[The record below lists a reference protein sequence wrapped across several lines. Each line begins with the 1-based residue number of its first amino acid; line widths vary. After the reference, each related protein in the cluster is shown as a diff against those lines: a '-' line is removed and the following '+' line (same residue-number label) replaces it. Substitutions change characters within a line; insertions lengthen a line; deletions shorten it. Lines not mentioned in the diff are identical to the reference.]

1 MSYWFPTEFFDA
13 AQIVD
18 VRTGALFAQTN
29 EHHRPAN
36 PASGAIAASLDEASA
51 FVDTSQNIGSKFV
64 LKEEAGGYK
73 SVSFSSCPTF
83 RGHEAPEVTRI
94 HGLLQP

>member
-1 MSYWFPTEFFDA
+1 VSYWFPTAFYDA

-29 EHHRPAN
+29 EHHRPAK
-36 PASGAIAASLDEASA
+36 PTSGAIAASFAEPGALLGSES
-51 FVDTSQNIGSKFV
+51 VGSKFV

-73 SVSFSSCPTF
+73 SVSFSSCTTF

>member
-1 MSYWFPTEFFDA
+1 MSYWFPTAFYGA

-18 VRTGALFAQTN
+18 VGTGALFAQTN
-29 EHHRPAN
+29 ELHRPAK
-36 PASGAIAASLDEASA
+36 PTSGAIAASFAEPGALLGSES
-51 FVDTSQNIGSKFV
+51 VGSKFV

-73 SVSFSSCPTF
+73 SVSFSSCTTF